1 MRIVIDMHG
10 AQTESRFRGIGRY
23 TMSFAQAVVR
33 NRGEHEVILALSGL
47 FPDTIEIIRA
57 AFDGLIPQE
66 SIRVWHAP
74 DPAKKGLQERES
86 RYEVAQ
92 LLREAFL
99 ESLQPDVVHLSS
111 LFEGFSDSA
120 AANIGCHNTSYLV
133 SVSLYDLI
141 PLLNPDQYLKP
152 YPEFARFY
160 ESKLREAKKAALYL
174 TISESSRQEAI
185 RYLGVPEESVVNIST
200 ATEPRFGV
208 LDMKP
213 AISAG
218 FRRKLSLTRPFIL
231 YTGGADD
238 RKNLARLIQAFGKI
252 PQPLR
257 SKYQLLLA
265 GMMPEYQ
272 VAQLKHKARV
282 AGLEAD
288 DVCFTGYISDDD
300 LIKLYNF
307 CEFFVFPSWHEGF
320 GLPALEAMACG
331 APVIGSNTSSI
342 PEVIGLDDALFDPFD
357 VDAIAAKMVRVLEDG
372 VFRAMLR
379 EHGLKQAKTF
389 AWDDTARRAFNAW
402 ESVCDTRERH
412 NALGW
417 SALSASAML
426 VENLTEKISRNKAD
440 ELPVLADCLAKN
452 HAAGSVRQLFVDV
465 SEISRHDAATGIQR
479 VVRSYLNWLLQLPP
493 PGFRV
498 EPIYATQNEGY
509 RYARRFSQ
517 RFLGQDATDASDDPV
532 RWQRG
537 DVFFGLDM
545 QHHVQL
551 AHASFYRQLM
561 QDGVTV
567 KFLVYD
573 LLPIK
578 LADLFK
584 DSNAKELHE
593 RWLTLIAG
601 TDGAVCISKATAD
614 AFETW
619 INEAGVPR
627 SPTFRTCWVHIGGDI
642 DGSNPSRGLP
652 GGAEKILETL
662 RQRPTLLCVSTLEPR
677 KQQQQV
683 LEAVEQL
690 WQEGTDL
697 NLVLVGQEG
706 WQTESLA
713 NRLRSHY
720 EQGKRLYWLEGISDE
735 YLERVYAASTCLV
748 AASIDEG
755 FGLSLI
761 EAARHGI
768 PIIARDIPVFREVA
782 GRHAYYFCG
791 ETPHDFAQA
800 LKAWLGLYHAGQHP
814 HSTSM
819 PWSTWQESAEKLKTA
834 LIEQNYPRRQLLVDV
849 SELVQRDARTGIQR
863 VVRTMLRELLSH
875 PPNGYRIEP
884 VYAALTHGYR
894 YARRFTCEFFGGSP
908 ASLPDELVDCA
919 PGDIF
924 FGLDLQPQSVP
935 AQTDYLHKLHQQ
947 GVSIYFMVYDLIAV
961 NRPEFF
967 PKDMEDCYQR
977 WLQAITQFDGAVC
990 ISKSVAQE
998 LREWLCKQETKR
1010 LCPYR
1015 IDWIHLGTDNLNMNT
1030 VNVST
1035 DKSNVVLRRMR
1046 EAPSFVMVGTLEPR
1060 KGHAQ
1065 VLAAFDLLWRRGV
1078 DVNLVI
1084 VGKGGWMV
1092 DKLMESLRNHSER
1105 DRRLFWLDG
1114 ICDKYLDQVY
1124 SASDCL
1130 IAASEAEGFGLPII
1144 EAAKHST
1151 PIIAR
1156 DIPVFREVA
1165 GAYAY
1170 YFPDN
1175 TSPEVLE
1182 RTVQEWLALYEKDSH
1197 PKSDLM
1203 PWMTWEQSAR
1213 QLLDVVLERSIES
1226 ETLTEA
1232 SAQRSA

>member
-1 MRIVIDMHG
+1 MRIVIDMQG

-23 TMSFAQAVVR
+23 TMSFAHAVVR
-33 NRGEHEVILALSGL
+33 NRGEHEIILAVSGL

-57 AFDGLIPQE
+57 AFDGLIPQDN
-66 SIRVWHAP
+66 IRVWHAP
-74 DPAKKGLQERES
+74 DPAKKGSQERES
-86 RYEVAQ
+86 RYEVVQ

-120 AANIGCHNTSYLV
+120 AVNIGCHDTSYLV

-152 YPEFARFY
+152 YPKFARFY
-160 ESKLREAKKAALYL
+160 ESKLHEAKKAALYL

-185 RYLGVPEESVVNIST
+185 RYLGVPEASVVNIST

-208 LDMKP
+208 LDMTQ
-213 AISAG
+213 AVSAG

-257 SKYQLLLA
+257 KKYQLLLA
-265 GMMPEYQ
+265 GMMPEYL

-300 LIKLYNF
+300 LVKLYNF
-307 CEFFVFPSWHEGF
+307 CEIFVFPSWHEGF

-357 VDAIAAKMVRVLEDG
+357 VDAITAKMVRVLEDG
-372 VFRAMLR
+372 VFRAILR
-379 EHGLKQAKTF
+379 EHGLKQAKKF

-402 ESVCDTRERH
+402 ESVSDTRERH

-417 SALSASAML
+417 SALSASTVL
-426 VENLTEKISRNKAD
+426 VQNLTEKISSNKAD
-440 ELPVLADCLAKN
+440 ELSELADCLAKN
-452 HAAGSVRQLFVDV
+452 EAAGAVRQLFVDV
-465 SEISRHDAATGIQR
+465 SEISRRDAATGVQR
-479 VVRSYLNWLLQLPP
+479 VVRSYLKWLLQSPP
-493 PGFRV
+493 LGFRV
-498 EPIYATQNEGY
+498 EPVYATQDEGY
-509 RYARRFSQ
+509 RYARRFTQ
-517 RFLGQDATDASDDPV
+517 RFLGQDATEASDDPV

-573 LLPIK
+573 LLPIQ

-593 RWLTLIAG
+593 HWLTLIAA

-619 INEAGVPR
+619 IKEAVVPR
-627 SPTFRTCWVHIGGDI
+627 APTFRTCWVHIGGNI

-652 GGAEKILETL
+652 DDAEQILETL

-677 KQQQQV
+677 KRQQQV

-697 NLVLVGQEG
+697 NLVFVGQQG

-713 NRLRSHY
+713 NRLRGHS
-720 EQGKRLYWLEGISDE
+720 EQGKRLYWLDGISDE
-735 YLERVYAASTCLV
+735 YLERVYAASTCV
-748 AASIDEG
+748 IAASLNEG
-755 FGLSLI
+755 FGLSVV

-768 PIIARDIPVFREVA
+768 PIIARNITVFREVA
-782 GRHAYYFCG
+782 GDHAYYFRG
-791 ETPHDFAQA
+791 EAPHDIAQA

-819 PWSTWQESAEKLKTA
+819 PWSTWKESAEKLKTA
-834 LIEQNYPRRQLLVDV
+834 LIEQNYPRRQLLVDI
-849 SELVQRDARTGIQR
+849 SELVQHDARTGIQR
-863 VVRTMLRELLSH
+863 VVCTILREWLSY
-875 PPNGYRIEP
+875 PFNGYRIEP
-884 VYAALTHGYR
+884 VYATLNHGYR
-894 YARRFTCEFFGGSP
+894 YARRFTAEFLGESVT
-908 ASLPDELVDCA
+908 SLPDELIDCA

-924 FGLDLQPQSVP
+924 FGLDLQPQIVP
-935 AQTDYLHKLHQQ
+935 AQTEYLHKLHQQ
-947 GVSIYFMVYDLIAV
+947 GVGVYFMVYDLIAV
-961 NRPEFF
+961 NRPECF

-1015 IDWIHLGTDNLNMNT
+1015 IEWIHLGTDNLNMDK
-1030 VNVST
+1030 VDVST
-1035 DKSNVVLRRMR
+1035 DNSNVVLRRMR
-1046 EAPSFVMVGTLEPR
+1046 DAPSFVMVGTLEPR

-1065 VLAAFDLLWRRGV
+1065 VLAAFEILWRRGL

-1092 DKLMESLRNHSER
+1092 DELVEGLHNHPER
-1105 DRRLFWLDG
+1105 DKRLFWLEG

-1124 SASDCL
+1124 SVSDCL

-1165 GAYAY
+1165 GRHAY
-1170 YFPDN
+1170 YFANDA
-1175 TSPEVLE
+1175 SPEVLE
-1182 RTVQEWLALYEKDSH
+1182 RAVREWLALYEKNSH
-1197 PKSDLM
+1197 PKSDEM
-1203 PWMTWEQSAR
+1203 PWLTWEQSAR
-1213 QLLDVVLERSIES
+1213 QLLDVVLGRNAES
-1226 ETLTEA
+1226 DTLTGA
-1232 SAQRSA
+1232 SVQRSA